1 MWINEAWT
9 PSTSRRWAWKTT
21 FGPPVAPDRRPCS
34 EIYVDRGPALGKEG
48 GPIADENRYIEI
60 WDLVFENYEV
70 DNVKSKTDLHIV
82 GELENKNIDTGAGLE
97 RLAYLLQGKN
107 NIYETDEV
115 FPVIEAAEQLS
126 A

>member
-1 MWINEAWT
+1 M
-9 PSTSRRWAWKTT
+9 
-21 FGPPVAPDRRPCS
+21 
-34 EIYVDRGPALGKEG
+34 DRGPEYGVEG

-97 RLAYLLQGKN
+97 RTCGRTDLERGQDGGE
-107 NIYETDEV
+107 ETI
-115 FPVIEAAEQLS
+115 F
-126 A
+126 

>member
-1 MWINEAWT
+1 M
-9 PSTSRRWAWKTT
+9 
-21 FGPPVAPDRRPCS
+21 
-34 EIYVDRGPALGKEG
+34 DRGPAFGKEG

-126 A
+126 GLKYGENEDADVRFRVVADHVRSA